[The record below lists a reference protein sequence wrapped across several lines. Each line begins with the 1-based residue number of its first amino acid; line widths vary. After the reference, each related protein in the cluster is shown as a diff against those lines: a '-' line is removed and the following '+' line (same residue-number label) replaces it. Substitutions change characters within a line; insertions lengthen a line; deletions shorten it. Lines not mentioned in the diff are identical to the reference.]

1 MAEREEER
9 RAVGVRQRRGSL
21 RKSSTRKQ
29 WKMYRRAKVATRNNK
44 LQPQVPNVEPN

>member
-29 WKMYRRAKVATRNNK
+29 CRCIDAQVATRNNK